1 VELTLDAVD
10 LHRLAA
16 ANPAERYLLPCRG
29 AGVDLDAPVEFL
41 DTHPPQ
47 RRSWLL
53 LGCERSMQ
61 FHRHFYGDEPPQVD
75 LCPRHRAGVAGGGRT
90 LTKCCLRDR
99 GVEVDAGTA
108 VVPWGAN
115 LDEVR
120 SALRCLTGVDA
131 QPSGPR

>member
-1 VELTLDAVD
+1 
-10 LHRLAA
+10 
-16 ANPAERYLLPCRG
+16 
-29 AGVDLDAPVEFL
+29 LDAPVEFL

-47 RRSWLL
+47 RRNWLL

-75 LCPRHRAGVAGGGRT
+75 LCPRRRGAAGGRT
-90 LTKCCLRDR
+90 LTKCCLLDR
-99 GVEVDAGTA
+99 GVEVDGDAV

-120 SALRCLTGVDA
+120 AALRRLAGVDA
-131 QPSGPR
+131 QVPGAPVRR